1 MKSGRRFILLGA
13 VALAGCGAAAVG
25 SGSPSDP
32 VREYHAAIAKG
43 DGTKACDQL
52 DATARAQLRAAVQ
65 GAVRNS
71 CEKTVELLAAFW
83 DVATKTLLKN
93 ARVDIEH
100 RDKNGA
106 IATFTAPLGV
116 GGGPTQ
122 QAYELKRDDGSW
134 KIHRLDLS
142 GN

>member
-1 MKSGRRFILLGA
+1 MKSGRHFILLGA
-13 VALAGCGAAAVG
+13 VALAGCGAAAAG

-52 DATARAQLRAAVQ
+52 DDTAKAQLRAAVQ

-71 CEKTVELLAAFW
+71 CEKTVDLLAAFW
-83 DVATKTLLKN
+83 DIDTKTALKN
-93 ARVDIEH
+93 ARVDISH
-100 RDKNGA
+100 RDKDGA
-106 IATFTAPLGV
+106 IASFNAPLGV
-116 GGGPTQ
+116 GGTATRQ
-122 QAYELKRDDGSW
+122 SYELKREDGAW